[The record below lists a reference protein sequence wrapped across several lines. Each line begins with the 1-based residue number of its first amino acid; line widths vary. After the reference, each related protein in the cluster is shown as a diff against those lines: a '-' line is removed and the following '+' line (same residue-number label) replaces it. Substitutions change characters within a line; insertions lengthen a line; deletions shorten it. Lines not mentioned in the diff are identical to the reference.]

1 MARLGDTE
9 YYSMVDV
16 KTGQEEEECV
26 RKGPNDKGSSFQA
39 FS

>member
-1 MARLGDTE
+1 
-9 YYSMVDV
+9 MVDV

-39 FS
+39 LP